1 MSLSDEEKLDFL
13 NKNIL
18 LEKVNG
24 KIVIDI
30 IKTDVGRVDGH
41 VGRAKSAGLVQ
52 GHVGRAKSVDFV
64 DGHVSR
70 AGSVDRVGE
79 IRREEKS

>member
-24 KIVIDI
+24 KIVIGV
-30 IKTDVGRVDGH
+30 IKTDVGRVRGH
-41 VGRAKSAGLVQ
+41 VDKADSVDWVHGHVFRASSVGLVEER
-52 GHVGRAKSVDFV
+52 VDWAASV
-64 DGHVSR
+64 
-70 AGSVDRVGE
+70 GSVGE
-79 IRREEKS
+79 ESES